1 MKIIPRPVEVEKFTD
16 INSGEIFVTE
26 NESGT
31 VFMKL
36 EGNCLF
42 QKHHQ
47 ANAVGL
53 ADGSFTFFDEND
65 NIIVVHGY
73 FAYDK
78 P

>member
-1 MKIIPRPVEVEKFTD
+1 MKIIPRPAEVAKFTD
-16 INSGEIFVTE
+16 INSGEIFVIE

-36 EGNCLF
+36 ENNCLF
-42 QKHHQ
+42 QKHHL

-53 ADGSFTFFDEND
+53 ADGNFALFDEND
-65 NIIVVHGY
+65 DIIVVHGY